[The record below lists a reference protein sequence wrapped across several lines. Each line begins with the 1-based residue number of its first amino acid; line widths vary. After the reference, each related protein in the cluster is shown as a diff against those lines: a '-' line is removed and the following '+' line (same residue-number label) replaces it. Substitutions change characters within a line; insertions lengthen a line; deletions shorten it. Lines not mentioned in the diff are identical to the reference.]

1 MHKYVNNIKGGL
13 YIDLKFFLFVFVG
26 ASPAARQPHG
36 EWTSGI
42 AGVLSTGSGSP
53 PQRAVDRRPSHLGY

>member
-1 MHKYVNNIKGGL
+1 MHKYGNNIKGSL
-13 YIDLKFFLFVFVG
+13 FNDCLFVFAG

-42 AGVLSTGSGSP
+42 AGVLSTGSGSS
-53 PQRAVDRRPSHLGY
+53 PQGAVDRRPPHLGY

>member
-1 MHKYVNNIKGGL
+1 MDKYVNNIKGSL
-13 YIDLKFFLFVFVG
+13 YIDLKKNLFVFVG

-36 EWTSGI
+36 KWTSGI

-53 PQRAVDRRPSHLGY
+53 AQGAVDRRPPHLGY

>member
-1 MHKYVNNIKGGL
+1 MHMYSYNIKGSL
-13 YIDLKFFLFVFVG
+13 YIDLNFFLFVFAG

-53 PQRAVDRRPSHLGY
+53 AQGAVDRRPPHLGY

>member
-1 MHKYVNNIKGGL
+1 M
-13 YIDLKFFLFVFVG
+13 VFYLCFAG

-53 PQRAVDRRPSHLGY
+53 PQGAVDRRPPHPGY